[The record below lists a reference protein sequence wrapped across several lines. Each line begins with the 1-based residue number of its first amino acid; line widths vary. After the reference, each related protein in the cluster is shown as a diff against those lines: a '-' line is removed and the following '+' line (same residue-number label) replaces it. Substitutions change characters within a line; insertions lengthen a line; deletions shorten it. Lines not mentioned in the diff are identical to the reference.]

1 MAVPTHFR
9 ATASSYNTINLSW
22 TNTDVESR
30 IFIQRKE
37 ASGIFGFL
45 ADLDPATSSYS
56 DTSCSRNTHYYYQIC
71 YSGQEYSDSVN
82 AWTYPQPPSSLAVS
96 WSGKTATLT
105 WTVNGT
111 YTYIQVQYKL
121 SADSTW
127 TTETSTLDGAA
138 TTDEITV
145 STESASYGFRVRAY
159 YLSST
164 LWSEYTSLLLQVSG
178 VMAPTGMLL
187 TSSTTTAV
195 LVSWVDNS
203 SVEDGYEVWMDQ
215 ELIYTTAADATS
227 YNKTGLSEA
236 TEYDFK
242 VRAKDGTAYSA
253 FTTEQSI
260 YTGAVPDVLPTI
272 GTVTVVSQTAL
283 TVSWTCAATN
293 EDGYYIYRSTDGTTY
308 TQVGTA
314 VEDATSYADTG
325 LASYTLYYYKVRAY
339 NAYGLSDLS
348 GAASGTTTIDL
359 DPPTALIADATS
371 STSITIT
378 FTVNAGNATSHEVSA
393 KSSGGSYS
401 VLGSTASG
409 TIATYT
415 YGALTADTE
424 YTFRIRA
431 YSSVSTGY
439 GEYSA
444 PVTKKTLSLG
454 TDTVR
459 RNEAFFAMGNVLCI
473 ASETPQTSFEAYWR
487 SKPMDFSEADP
498 MDANKFKTVYLVQLE
513 YEDTYASVPIVVSLS
528 TDGGTTWVTSTE
540 TVGTGDLTD
549 KIHHFYF
556 SGVTGKYITLK
567 ISSTDDDTGF
577 TWTGLIIYYVSRGE
591 YQEVD

>member
-1 MAVPTHFR
+1 MAVPTGFQ
-9 ATASSYNTINLSW
+9 ATSYSYNTINLSW

-30 IFIQRKE
+30 ITIQRRE

-164 LWSEYTSLLLQVSG
+164 LWSEYTSLLYQVSG

>member
-1 MAVPTHFR
+1 
-9 ATASSYNTINLSW
+9 
-22 TNTDVESR
+22 
-30 IFIQRKE
+30 
-37 ASGIFGFL
+37 
-45 ADLDPATSSYS
+45 
-56 DTSCSRNTHYYYQIC
+56 
-71 YSGQEYSDSVN
+71 
-82 AWTYPQPPSSLAVS
+82 
-96 WSGKTATLT
+96 
-105 WTVNGT
+105 
-111 YTYIQVQYKL
+111 
-121 SADSTW
+121 
-127 TTETSTLDGAA
+127 
-138 TTDEITV
+138 
-145 STESASYGFRVRAY
+145 
-159 YLSST
+159 
-164 LWSEYTSLLLQVSG
+164 
-178 VMAPTGMLL
+178 MAPTGMLL

-359 DPPTALIADATS
+359 DPPIALIADATS

-378 FTVNAGNATSHEVSA
+378 FTVNAER
-393 KSSGGSYS
+393 Y
-401 VLGSTASG
+401 
-409 TIATYT
+409 
-415 YGALTADTE
+415 
-424 YTFRIRA
+424 
-431 YSSVSTGY
+431 
-439 GEYSA
+439 
-444 PVTKKTLSLG
+444 
-454 TDTVR
+454 
-459 RNEAFFAMGNVLCI
+459 
-473 ASETPQTSFEAYWR
+473 
-487 SKPMDFSEADP
+487 KP
-498 MDANKFKTVYLVQLE
+498 
-513 YEDTYASVPIVVSLS
+513 
-528 TDGGTTWVTSTE
+528 
-540 TVGTGDLTD
+540 
-549 KIHHFYF
+549 
-556 SGVTGKYITLK
+556 
-567 ISSTDDDTGF
+567 
-577 TWTGLIIYYVSRGE
+577 
-591 YQEVD
+591 